1 MSSSKCPSCGLT
13 NFSSAVVCRHCQCP
27 LIGEYAKTLR
37 ANLHQ
42 RQKVSARWLV
52 NSVLISIAYAAL
64 LVFAFFL
71 YTVIPNAM
79 YSSQTGWSDYTPQQW
94 ANMKFWYLILVGV
107 GVVLIFLF
115 FYSRRHNY
123 EPY

>member
-13 NFSSAVVCRHCQCP
+13 NFSSAVVCRRCQCP
-27 LIGEYAKTLR
+27 LIGEYAQALR
-37 ANLHQ
+37 ANIPR
-42 RQKVSARWLV
+42 RQKVSPRWLV
-52 NSVLISIAYAAL
+52 NALLISIAYAVL

-71 YTVIPNAM
+71 FTVIPNAM
-79 YSSQTGWSDYTPQQW
+79 YGGATGWSDYTPQQW

-115 FYSRRHNY
+115 FFSRRQKY

>member
-1 MSSSKCPSCGLT
+1 M
-13 NFSSAVVCRHCQCP
+13 
-27 LIGEYAKTLR
+27 R
-37 ANLHQ
+37 ANLPRHK
-42 RQKVSARWLV
+42 KVSARWLV
-52 NSVLISIAYAAL
+52 NSVLISIAYAVL

-79 YSSQTGWSDYTPQQW
+79 YSGETGWSDYTSKQW
-94 ANMKFWYLILVGV
+94 ANMKFWYLILVNV

-115 FYSRRHNY
+115 FYSRRHKY